1 MQKMA
6 KTMSFLKH
14 TNIFIMGIAV
24 CTILT
29 GIFITIS
36 YAQSSDSAG
45 TPTESTAPNT
55 ELQKMEESAPAK
67 EDKGIN
73 PGLGY
78 IAIALATGFS
88 TIGAGI
94 AVSNVGSAAIG
105 SITEKPEL
113 FGRALIFVG
122 LAEGIA
128 IYGLIISIILLTKL

>member
-1 MQKMA
+1 MV
-6 KTMSFLKH
+6 KTMHFLKQL
-14 TNIFIMGIAV
+14 NMFILGVAV

-29 GIFITIS
+29 GVFITIS
-36 YAQSSDSAG
+36 HAQENDSVIA
-45 TPTESTAPNT
+45 E
-55 ELQKMEESAPAK
+55 APAVPQNK
-67 EDKGIN
+67 HAKMAEAAPVNESKGIN